1 MIEKVIPRLRRI
13 ETYVSP
19 FSCKRHEYAVFKE
32 ITLRLN
38 SQEHLT
44 QEGLIKL
51 VELASKST
59 FRWIWSTHTKEKV
72 NRRNLRFGALNFS
85 WAFGP

>member
-51 VELASKST
+51 VELAYTYQGKGKSPE
-59 FRWIWSTHTKEKV
+59 STI
-72 NRRNLRFGALNFS
+72 RRT
-85 WAFGP
+85 

>member
-1 MIEKVIPRLRRI
+1 MIEKVIPFI

-19 FSCKRHEYAVFKE
+19 FSCKRQEYAVFKE

-51 VELASKST
+51 VELA
-59 FRWIWSTHTKEKV
+59 
-72 NRRNLRFGALNFS
+72 
-85 WAFGP
+85 

>member
-1 MIEKVIPRLRRI
+1 MIEKVIPFI

-19 FSCKRHEYAVFKE
+19 FSCKRQEYAVFKE

-51 VELASKST
+51 VELAYT
-59 FRWIWSTHTKEKV
+59 YPEF
-72 NRRNLRFGALNFS
+72 FS
-85 WAFGP
+85 IN